1 MYTQSHTQKH
11 TIQSNAYS
19 CEEQVLV
26 LNIDN
31 MYIYIYIDGYIDI
44 YTNTHAHTHT
54 HTRTHTHSHTTHN
67 LLKQKFSSR
76 LLFASENPKADWSEE
91 PKPYDAGAV
100 SKNLYS
106 GP

>member
-31 MYIYIYIDGYIDI
+31 MYIYIDGYIDI

-54 HTRTHTHSHTTHN
+54 HSLTHDT
-67 LLKQKFSSR
+67 
-76 LLFASENPKADWSEE
+76 
-91 PKPYDAGAV
+91 
-100 SKNLYS
+100 
-106 GP
+106 